1 MNAGKQ
7 SVCVGMQNDENDGVV
22 TPNDGEVVSREGQ
35 AKGHDERLR
44 GACWATQSE
53 SDEQSLC
60 LKWQNTQ
67 ITLKTPC

>member
-1 MNAGKQ
+1 
-7 SVCVGMQNDENDGVV
+7 MQNDDGAVGNDGVV
-22 TPNDGEVVSREGQ
+22 TPNDGEVVTQEGQ

-44 GACWATQSE
+44 GACGATQSE